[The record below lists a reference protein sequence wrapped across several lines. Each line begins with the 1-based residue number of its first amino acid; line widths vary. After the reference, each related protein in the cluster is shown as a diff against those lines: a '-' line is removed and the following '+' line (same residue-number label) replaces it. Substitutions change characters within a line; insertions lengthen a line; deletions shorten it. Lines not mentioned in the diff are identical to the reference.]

1 MFTSMKRFKA
11 RIYYKCLVLSVEEF
25 VLELRRFFEGPRTLS
40 KLVGEEV
47 EVDVG
52 DLSLYGVIEDVNG
65 VWVKLRGKSS
75 YKEED
80 YEYLVPVFN
89 IRYVKRI
96 KPVSQ
101 GTP

>member
-1 MFTSMKRFKA
+1 MEEIVLGFKR
-11 RIYYKCLVLSVEEF
+11 V
-25 VLELRRFFEGPRTLS
+25 FEGPWSLMS
-40 KLVGEEV
+40 YIGEEV

-52 DLSLYGVIEDVNG
+52 DFSIYGVIDGVDG
-65 VWVKLRGKSS
+65 VWVKLRGKTG
-75 YKEED
+75 YKEE

-89 IRYVKRI
+89 IRFVRRV

>member
-1 MFTSMKRFKA
+1 MKRFKA
-11 RIYYKCLVLSVEEF
+11 RIYYKYLVLGMEEV

-52 DLSLYGVIEDVNG
+52 DFSLYGVIEDVNG
-65 VWVKLRGKSS
+65 VWVKLRGRTG
-75 YKEED
+75 YKEEE
-80 YEYLVPVFN
+80 YEYLIPIFS
-89 IRYVKRI
+89 IRFVRRV